1 MIGLI
6 FCQVQNYTSI
16 TITGEELA
24 LVAALVSAGVVS
36 VNFVGGAIGLVGD
49 VIVTGGAGV
58 ALVGAVGAA
67 GPAALAILLALGLTV
82 PFTLHIPI

>member
-6 FCQVQNYTSI
+6 FCAIVIN
-16 TITGEELA
+16 GELLA
-24 LVAALVSAGVVS
+24 LTAALIGAAVISL
-36 VNFVGGAIGLVGD
+36 NFVGGAINILGD
-49 VIVTGGAGV
+49 AIITAGASV

-82 PFTLHIPI
+82 PITLHIPI

>member
-6 FCQVQNYTSI
+6 FCAIVIS
-16 TITGEELA
+16 GELLA
-24 LVAALVSAGVVS
+24 LTAALVGAAVVS
-36 VNFVGGAIGLVGD
+36 LNFVGGTINVLGDAI
-49 VIVTGGAGV
+49 ITAGAAV